1 MRLKVKRHNPLK
13 SRALI
18 ILGLVGLI
26 VGGWSLF
33 DYGRYQ
39 AGYSSLEADQER
51 LALMVTIEDLQ
62 QDVSDLREEK
72 ARLQRAKQ
80 VEREA
85 SEVLDQRLKIL
96 QGEVLEL
103 KKELAFYRGIVSPR
117 DASRGLRL
125 QRFSIEPHSQR
136 TYRYTVVLTQ
146 VLKNDRMAV
155 GQVKLK
161 IEGLMNGQ
169 PRTLNLDAISEKS
182 VKELNYRF
190 KYFQS
195 LEGDLV
201 LPKGFQ
207 PLRAMVQIQPGGR
220 TNDMIEKTIDW
231 PTEEQNN
238 VG

>member
-1 MRLKVKRHNPLK
+1 
-13 SRALI
+13 
-18 ILGLVGLI
+18 
-26 VGGWSLF
+26 
-33 DYGRYQ
+33 
-39 AGYSSLEADQER
+39 
-51 LALMVTIEDLQ
+51 
-62 QDVSDLREEK
+62 
-72 ARLQRAKQ
+72 
-80 VEREA
+80 
-85 SEVLDQRLKIL
+85 
-96 QGEVLEL
+96 
-103 KKELAFYRGIVSPR
+103 
-117 DASRGLRL
+117 
-125 QRFSIEPHSQR
+125 
-136 TYRYTVVLTQ
+136 VVLTQ